1 MRALTIGTAAPF
13 AFACL
18 GLAALMLAGC
28 ERGGEGKDCAAGA
41 RLSRVSGY
49 CVPRYLS
56 LKRGE
61 VYARKG
67 PGKDYPTLWVY
78 RAKGLPVQ
86 VVAETTDWRRIC
98 DPDGGIAWVHR
109 TMLDG
114 RRTVIATAAR
124 AVPLRREPRADSPAD
139 GLLNARSLASFERD
153 KGPWRR
159 ISAGGV
165 AGWVTAEEVW
175 GTALQAQCR

>member
-1 MRALTIGTAAPF
+1 MKIGWAAPLACAVLGAAALALT
-13 AFACL
+13 
-18 GLAALMLAGC
+18 GC
-28 ERGGEGKDCAAGA
+28 GRGGEGKDCAAGA
-41 RLSRVSGY
+41 KLSRSSGY

-67 PGKDYPTLWVY
+67 PGKDYAALWVY

-98 DPDGGIAWVHR
+98 DPDGGAVWVHR

-114 RRTVIATAAR
+114 RRTVMAVAGKP
-124 AVPLRREPRADSPAD
+124 VPLRREPRADSPAD
-139 GLLNARSLASFERD
+139 GLLNARALANYERSRGD
-153 KGPWRR
+153 WRR
-159 ISAGGV
+159 ISVGGV
-165 AGWVTAEEVW
+165 TGWVTPAEVW
-175 GTALQAQCR
+175 GTSPEPQCR